1 MDMAKIKIP
10 KRVSTALINSLGAG
24 VVPRVGLEHIAVG
37 REREVAAILQDLENI
52 AEGGAAFRFVVG
64 RYGSGKSFM
73 LQLIRNGAME
83 RGFVV
88 ADADL
93 SPERRLV
100 GNGQGVATY
109 RELMQNISTKIRP
122 EGGALAPILEG
133 WINGIQNQVAGDTGM
148 RPNDNGFDDQV
159 ESKILATIK
168 DTEGLV
174 HGFTFATVVTT
185 YWRGYR
191 LDDDD
196 KKGAALRWL
205 RGEFASK
212 TEAKSA
218 LGVRDIIDDETWYD
232 YIKLFGKFVSDVGY
246 KGLLV
251 LLDEAVHLYKINHA
265 ISRQNNYDKL
275 LAMFNDTM
283 QGRAEHL
290 GICLGG
296 TQKFLEDPK
305 RGLFNDQAW
314 ARRITKSRFAK
325 GKHDTSGPV
334 IQLETLTQD
343 EILMLLQRLADVHAT
358 HYGYEKALTASE
370 CKGFVH
376 EIVNRLGAEALLT
389 PGEIVR
395 DFVSVL
401 NILQQNPETSFSEL
415 IHGSGLPLTAVSK
428 NSDVDADGE
437 VAEFTL

>member
-1 MDMAKIKIP
+1 MTIKIP

-37 REREVAAILQDLENI
+37 REKEVTALLQDLENI
-52 AEGGAAFRFVVG
+52 TEGGAAFRFVIG

-73 LQLIRNGAME
+73 LQLIRNHAME

-100 GNGQGVATY
+100 GNNGQGVATY
-109 RELMQNISTKIRP
+109 RELIQNISTKIRP
-122 EGGALAPILEG
+122 DGGALAPILEA
-133 WINGIQNQVAGDTGM
+133 WINGIQNQVAQDTGM
-148 RPNDNGFDDQV
+148 RPNNDGFDDQV
-159 ESKILATIK
+159 ESRILEAVK
-168 DTEGLV
+168 NTEGLV

-191 LDDDD
+191 LDDAG
-196 KKGAALRWL
+196 KKNAALRWL
-205 RGEFASK
+205 RGEFDNK
-212 TEAKSA
+212 TDAKST
-218 LGVRDIIDDETWYD
+218 LGVRDIIDDDSWYD
-232 YIKLFGKFVSDVGY
+232 YIKLFAKFVSDIGY

-251 LLDEAVHLYKINHA
+251 LLDEAVHLYKINHTM
-265 ISRQNNYDKL
+265 SRQNNYDKL

-283 QGRAEHL
+283 QGKAENL
-290 GICLGG
+290 GIYLGG
-296 TQKFLEDPK
+296 TPKFLEDPK

-314 ARRITKSRFAK
+314 QRRTAKSRFTK
-325 GKHDTSGPV
+325 GLQDTSGPV
-334 IQLETLTQD
+334 IHLETLTEQ

-358 HYGYEKALTASE
+358 HYGYEKAITNRQFND
-370 CKGFVH
+370 FVQ
-376 EIVNRLGAEALLT
+376 EIVNRLGAGALLT

-395 DFVSVL
+395 DFISLL
-401 NILQQNPETSFSEL
+401 NILQQNSNISFSEL
-415 IHGSGLPLTAVSK
+415 INGSSFPLTTANK
-428 NSDVDADGE
+428 DSDVDEKSE